1 MTATVNAT
9 VNATQGAISGGTVA
23 ALLLAAVTVLL
34 VWPVPAVLA
43 RSRSALRHPAPALAA
58 WQVVGLA
65 SGLAAIGS
73 GVTFGLQSPLWTHRV
88 VLVAALGFAGYLLA
102 VAARVTVRTLRHR
115 RRHRE
120 VLDLVSRPLPELPGG
135 RLLESATAM
144 AYCLPGLRPR
154 MVVTSAALTN
164 LSPAALAAV
173 VAHESAHLAQRHDL
187 VVLPF
192 VAWQTALPFLPG
204 ARTARAAVALLVEA
218 LADDAARRR
227 IGVEPLGE
235 ALAAVAMAGSADY
248 AAAPSVELRLAR
260 L

>member
-1 MTATVNAT
+1 VTAL
-9 VNATQGAISGGTVA
+9 I
-23 ALLLAAVTVLL
+23 LAGLTALL
-34 VWPVPAVLA
+34 VWPLPAALA
-43 RSRSALRHPAPALAA
+43 RSRYALRHPGPALFA
-58 WQVVGLA
+58 WQVVGPA

-73 GVTFGLQSPLWTHRV
+73 GLAYGLQGPLWTNRV
-88 VLVAALGFAGYLLA
+88 ALVAALGLGAHLLA
-102 VAARVTVRTLRHR
+102 AAARVTVRTVRHR

-135 RLLESATAM
+135 RLLDSATAM

-154 MVVTSAALTN
+154 MVVTSAALSN

-204 ARTARAAVALLVEA
+204 ARTARAAVTLLVEA

-227 IGVEPLGE
+227 IGAEPLGE
-235 ALAAVAMAGSADY
+235 ALAAVGLAGSADY
-248 AAAPSVELRLAR
+248 AAPPSVELRLAR